1 MTKGFYKLEDG
12 SLMYAPNF
20 VSGPGFELL
29 ADQHESYTYPV
40 EGWKWFDTLEGACYE
55 LGVDIEEYREK
66 L

>member
-1 MTKGFYKLEDG
+1 MKEGFYKLEDG
-12 SLMYAPNF
+12 SLLYAPNF

-29 ADQHESYTYPV
+29 AGEHERHIYPV
-40 EGWKWFDTLEGACYE
+40 EGWRWFETLEDACND